1 MSEKDRANLL
11 AILDA
16 ANKIL
21 AYTNNLKDADAF
33 FADTKT
39 FDATLMNFVVVGETA
54 AKLSDALKNNS
65 AHIPWNKIKGFRN
78 IIAHDYFGVDAEE
91 VWQIIQN
98 HIPVLIKDIENIS
111 KQVS

>member
-1 MSEKDRANLL
+1 MSEKDHANLL

-16 ANKIL
+16 ANKII
-21 AYTNNLKDADAF
+21 AYTKNIKDADTF
-33 FADTKT
+33 FADAKT
-39 FDATLMNFVVVGETA
+39 FDATLMNFVVVGESA

-98 HIPVLIKDIENIS
+98 HIPILIKDVGSLVKSI
-111 KQVS
+111 Q